1 MSLKK
6 QSGQAPFVFAHC
18 EDLHNLPEK
27 ALPVE
32 EKLHGGFAVDKRPGY
47 GQVYYGMPGCG
58 LMRISADLTKQEII
72 ELSSDLTTV
81 NFHSTKIGN
90 FDGKMR
96 LFLAANSEAKVVIA
110 SLDGDIDFILPR
122 PEFEEYVNAEI
133 PFRPTDSVFNNNQ
146 LIVADGYGANYISTA
161 NLLTRQWRSRFGGK
175 TENSEEHGKFG
186 TAHGL
191 NLAPSGNHLVIA
203 DRPHSR
209 LELTTFDGHFIGSH
223 PLPAGSRP
231 CGIDFIQRGNQW
243 YAVIGSLD
251 DPVKGR
257 PAPIYIL
264 DAATYTVI
272 STIRPKEDLGIER
285 ADHLHNV
292 VWHEHNGKLF
302 LVCQSWNP
310 GYYFALEL
318 VS

>member
-18 EDLHNLPEK
+18 EDLHALPEK
-27 ALPVE
+27 ALVVE

-72 ELSSDLTTV
+72 ELPSDLTSV

-96 LFLAANSEAKVVIA
+96 LFLAANGEAKVVVA
-110 SLDGDIDFILPR
+110 NLDGNIDFILSK
-122 PEFEEYVNAEI
+122 PEFEEYLTAEP
-133 PFRPTDSVFNNNQ
+133 PFRPTDSVYNDNQ
-146 LIVADGYGANYISTA
+146 LIVADGYGKNYISTA
-161 NLLTRQWRSRFGGK
+161 NLTTRQWSSCFGGK
-175 TENSEEHGKFG
+175 TENSEEHGRFG

-209 LELTTFDGHFIGSH
+209 LELTSFDGHFIGSH

-231 CGIDFIQRGNQW
+231 CGIDFIQRGSQW

-285 ADHLHNV
+285 ADHIHNV
-292 VWHEHNGKLF
+292 VWHEHNDKLF

-310 GYYFALEL
+310 GYYFALEM

>member
-1 MSLKK
+1 MSSRK

-18 EDLHNLPEK
+18 EDLHSLPAK
-27 ALPVE
+27 ALTVE

-58 LMRISADLTKQEII
+58 LLRISADLTTQDLI
-72 ELSSDLTTV
+72 ELPPDLTSV
-81 NFHSTKIGN
+81 NFHSTKIGE

-96 LFLAANSEAKVVIA
+96 LFLAANSEAKVVVA

-122 PEFEEYVNAEI
+122 PEFDEYQNAET
-133 PFRPTDSVFNNNQ
+133 PFRPTDTVLNGNQ

-161 NLLTRQWRSRFGGK
+161 DLSTRQWQSTFGGK
-175 TENSEEHGKFG
+175 TENSEELGKFG
-186 TAHGL
+186 TAHGM
-191 NLAPSGNHLVIA
+191 NRTPAGNQLAIA

-209 LELTTFDGHFIGSH
+209 FELTSFDGHFSGSY
-223 PLPAGSRP
+223 PIPAGSRP
-231 CGIDFIQRGNQW
+231 CGIDFIQRDNRW
-243 YAVIGSLD
+243 YAVVGSLD
-251 DPVKGR
+251 DPIKGR

-264 DAATYTVI
+264 DAVTYEVL

-318 VS
+318 LG

>member
-1 MSLKK
+1 MSPKK
-6 QSGQAPFVFAHC
+6 QSGQAPFAFAHC
-18 EDLHNLPEK
+18 EDLHSLPAK
-27 ALPVE
+27 ALAVE
-32 EKLHGGFAVDKRPGY
+32 EKLHGGFAVDKRSGY
-47 GQVYYGMPGCG
+47 GHIYYGMPGYG
-58 LMRISADLTKQEII
+58 LLRISADLTTQDLI
-72 ELSSDLTTV
+72 ELPPDLTSV
-81 NFHSTKIGN
+81 NFHSTKIGE

-96 LFLAANSEAKVVIA
+96 LFLAANSEAKVVVA
-110 SLDGDIDFILPR
+110 TLDGDIDFILPQ
-122 PEFEEYVNAEI
+122 PEFDEYLQADTH
-133 PFRPTDSVFNNNQ
+133 FRPTDTVLDGNR
-146 LIVADGYGANYISTA
+146 LLVADGYGANYISTA
-161 NLLTRQWRSRFGGK
+161 DLSTRQWHSRFGGK
-175 TENSEEHGKFG
+175 TEDPEAHGKFG
-186 TAHGL
+186 TAHGM
-191 NLAPSGNHLVIA
+191 NRTPTGNQLAIA

-209 LELTTFDGHFIGSH
+209 IEISSLDGHFAASY

-231 CGIDFIQRGNQW
+231 CGIDFIQRADRW

-251 DPVKGR
+251 DPIKGR

-264 DAATYTVI
+264 DAATYEVI

-318 VS
+318 IS